1 MRFIPV
7 SCEQREAMLRAVGAG
22 SVDELFDDIP
32 EAARLNRSLA
42 LPPAMAEPELAERLK
57 SLSAGN
63 LDADRIVS
71 FLGAGCYD
79 HYVPPVVDAMIS
91 KPAFFTAYTPY
102 QAEVSQGTLQAIYE
116 FQTMMAELA
125 GMEIANASMYDGA
138 TALAEAALM
147 AARVT
152 RRTSVVVSA
161 GVHPEWRSTLAT
173 YADAGVLDATEC
185 PTARGRTD
193 LERLAALVDDST
205 AAVLVSH
212 PTFYGCLEDLA
223 ALAEIAHAVGALLVV
238 ASNPLLLGVL
248 EPPGSFGADIVVGEG
263 QPLGVPMSFGGPGFG
278 YFTCRENHARQMPGR
293 VVGRTVDVD
302 GRTGFVLTLQ
312 TREQHIRRERA
323 TSNICSN
330 HALTALAASV
340 YLASVGASGLADIAT
355 SCVTRAHYL
364 RDRLLATDLFEAVWD
379 TPFAHEFVLRYRGD
393 VERLQSRALERG
405 FLAGYALSYM
415 ERPDE
420 GLGNAHDL
428 LLLAVTERRTRSQMD
443 AFVEFCAEEAGE

>member
-1 MRFIPV
+1 
-7 SCEQREAMLRAVGAG
+7 MLRAVG
-22 SVDELFDDIP
+22 VETIDELFADIP
-32 EAARLNRSLA
+32 ENARLRRPLELPSAMSEPA
-42 LPPAMAEPELAERLK
+42 LSEHLK
-57 SLSAGN
+57 ALSARD
-63 LDADRIVS
+63 LDADRVVS

-79 HYVPPVVDAMIS
+79 HHVPAIVDAMIS

-125 GMEIANASMYDGA
+125 GMDIANASMYDGA

-152 RRTSVVVSA
+152 RRSAVVVSA
-161 GVHPEWRSTLAT
+161 SVHPEWRSTLVT
-173 YADAGVLDATEC
+173 YAGAGVLDVIEC
-185 PTARGRTD
+185 ASADGRSD
-193 LERLAALVDDST
+193 LERLAESIDDSI

-212 PTFYGCLEDLA
+212 PTFYGCIEDLA
-223 ALAEIAHAVGALLVV
+223 QLAELAHRNGALLVV

-278 YFTCRENHARQMPGR
+278 YFACKESHARQMPGR

-330 HALTALAASV
+330 HALAALAASV
-340 YLASVGASGLADIAT
+340 YLSSVGSIGLADIAS

-364 RDRLLATDLFEAVWD
+364 RERLLATGRFEPAWE
-379 TPFAHEFVLRYRGD
+379 TAYAHEFVLRYLGD
-393 VERLQSRALERG
+393 VDAMQAAMLERG
-405 FLAGYALSYM
+405 FLAGYALSRT
-415 ERPDE
+415 ERPDA
-420 GLGNAHDL
+420 GLVDAGSL
-428 LLLAVTERRTRSQMD
+428 VLFAVTERRSRSQMD
-443 AFVEFCAEEAGE
+443 TFVDALSQGVGPS